1 MADDNKT
8 FSPSNTIPSVPPTTT
23 VERTSPSASST
34 ATRSTTPNLD
44 STAQAKEKPKPLST
58 AEEKAKKIAERRALV
73 QQKLALANEQHALLV
88 AKAEN
93 LALRNQN
100 KQARAKLEANNQ
112 PSTYRSYID
121 AQRPPNNGNNNPIE
135 RTASELLH
143 TEMSQVTGGL
153 RNIRNA
159 SSPLP
164 TSLKSEHPQPPYD
177 ESLIR
182 ELPVPKS
189 TTNNTTGDLNYER
202 KANLDRERSAS
213 TSPQTSPPLANAA
226 PTRKLWQYSPT

>member
-143 TEMSQVTGGL
+143 TEMSQAPGACGSARCCQNSRLVCSARTCCSA
-153 RNIRNA
+153 A
-159 SSPLP
+159 S
-164 TSLKSEHPQPPYD
+164 
-177 ESLIR
+177 
-182 ELPVPKS
+182 
-189 TTNNTTGDLNYER
+189 
-202 KANLDRERSAS
+202 ARSSIA
-213 TSPQTSPPLANAA
+213 L
-226 PTRKLWQYSPT
+226 